1 MAEDDIK
8 SLVDQLKESTKLAKQ
23 VKKPEFQLDKS
34 DLEQFILNNTGKL
47 INDSMETIDNIKD
60 FIISAPEPEDV
71 HSLAELYKAST
82 GAIEALNKILLQQQK
97 SDTQIAVKTMDIQAK
112 QAIAEKKDDKIT
124 FTRDEIFE
132 QLLKSGEVIEA
143 DIVDADDQ
151 ESSG

>member
-47 INDSMETIDNIKD
+47 ISDSMETIDNIKD

-97 SDTQIAVKTMDIQAK
+97 SDTQIAVKTMDIQSK
-112 QAIAEKKDDKIT
+112 QAIAEKKDDRIT

-132 QLLKSGEVIEA
+132 QLLNSGEVIEA
-143 DIVDADDQ
+143 DIVDPDDQ
-151 ESSG
+151 ESSD